1 MSGLAKGTRVK
12 WNSSGG
18 VAHGRVLKELT
29 RPMTIKSH
37 QVNASEEDPQILVE
51 THKGAKAAHK
61 PESIEKDEDGGD
73 ESTKSRTS
81 KRSSGES
88 KDTETKSK
96 TRSKSRSN
104 PTSDDGVKVEE
115 NSGGDEPAPK
125 KQKKTYDYVPT
136 EKMAENAKL
145 GLKLRGRF
153 NRGGT
158 EVGVN
163 RAHQLADR
171 RKVSVEDIKSMASY
185 FARHEVDKSATRY
198 KWGDNDR
205 PSAGYIAWL
214 LWGGDEGQVWA
225 KERREALRK

>member
-1 MSGLAKGTRVK
+1 MATTGIEKGAKVK

-18 VAHGRVLKELT
+18 VAHGRVVKELT
-29 RPMTIKSH
+29 SPTKIKSH
-37 QVNASEEDPQILVE
+37 KVNASKEDPQLLVE
-51 THKGAKAAHK
+51 TNSGAKAAHK
-61 PESIEKDEDGGD
+61 PEAVKK
-73 ESTKSRTS
+73 ESSEEASPHESSQSPSESRR
-81 KRSSGES
+81 KRS
-88 KDTETKSK
+88 
-96 TRSKSRSN
+96 
-104 PTSDDGVKVEE
+104 TSDSGSAQDG
-115 NSGGDEPAPK
+115 SGGAK
-125 KQKKTYDYVPT
+125 KQKALDYVPT

-145 GLKLRGRF
+145 GLELRKRF

-171 RKVSVEDIKSMASY
+171 RRVSTEDIKSMASY

-225 KERREALRK
+225 KERREALRTR